1 MEISFTNRALADLD
15 FWKKAGNKSVQ
26 NKIEQLIQS
35 IIISPYNGQGKPEP
49 LKFDLSGKWSRR
61 INGEHRLVYELRN
74 DKIII
79 LSLKGHY

>member
-1 MEISFTNRALADLD
+1 MEISFTDRALADLD

-26 NKIEQLIQS
+26 NKIEHLIQS
-35 IIISPYNGQGKPEP
+35 MIISPFNGHGKPEP
-49 LKFDLSGKWSRR
+49 LKYDLSGKWSRR
-61 INGEHRLVYELRN
+61 INGEHRLVYEVRN